1 MEFNTNQG
9 KKNMKFSILNVWLH
23 LQTATKLDE
32 TSVVALSGIIACQI
46 HDGQYDVSNIRPNFY
61 SIA

>member
-1 MEFNTNQG
+1 MV
-9 KKNMKFSILNVWLH
+9 LY

-46 HDGQYDVSNIRPNFY
+46 HDGQYDVSKIQADIY
-61 SIA
+61 LVK